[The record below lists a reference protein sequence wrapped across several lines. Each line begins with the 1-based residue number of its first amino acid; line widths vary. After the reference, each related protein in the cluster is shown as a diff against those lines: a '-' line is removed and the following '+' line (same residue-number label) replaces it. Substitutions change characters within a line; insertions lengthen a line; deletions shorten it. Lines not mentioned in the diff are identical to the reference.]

1 MRVVRHNF
9 KVSLKIMTVS
19 SLTDQKCSETPAQ
32 NYKVTLQKKTLR
44 TLSGV
49 LLLFFHI
56 KYS

>member
-32 NYKVTLQKKTLR
+32 NYKVTLQKNTENTQR
-44 TLSGV
+44 GIIIILS
-49 LLLFFHI
+49 
-56 KYS
+56 Y